1 MPEISDLSNK
11 VAVVTGA
18 GQGLGE
24 FVARTLAARGAS
36 ILLTDV
42 NAATGEAVAE
52 NLRASGAVA
61 EFAVHD
67 VADEG
72 AWRAVIDMCAD
83 RFGKADILV
92 NNAGIIDFAPIEEMS
107 VDSFDRVMRINVR
120 GTFLGC
126 KMILD
131 LMRAAGGGAI
141 VNVSS
146 MAAMIAHMPGS
157 AAYGTSKGAVRT
169 LTKAVAIDYVKYG
182 IRVNSIH
189 PGSMATPFAIPF
201 LENPETRAAVLGRTP
216 MGRPADPVE
225 IARAVAF
232 LVSEDASYMTGSELV
247 VDGGW
252 IAS

>member
-1 MPEISDLSNK
+1 MTDTFDLSNR

-24 FVARTLAARGAS
+24 FVARTLAARGAK
-36 ILLTDV
+36 ILLTDI
-42 NAATGEAVAE
+42 NAATGEAVAQD
-52 NLRASGAVA
+52 LRAAGAEA

-72 AWRAVIDMCAD
+72 SWQTVIDLCGT

-92 NNAGIIDFAPIEEMS
+92 NNAGIIDFAPIEDMG
-107 VDSFDRVMRINVR
+107 VDQFDRVMRINVR

-126 KMILD
+126 KMILG
-131 LMRAAGGGAI
+131 LMQTAGKGAI

-169 LTKAVAIDYVKYG
+169 LTKAVAMDYVKYG

-189 PGSMATPFAIPF
+189 PGSMSTPFAIPY
-201 LENPETRAAVLGRTP
+201 LENEETRAAVLGRTP
-216 MGRPADPVE
+216 MARPAEPVE

-232 LVSEDASYMTGSELV
+232 LVSDDASYMTGSELV

>member
-1 MPEISDLSNK
+1 MSQTSDLAGK

-36 ILLTDV
+36 LVLTDI
-42 NAATGEAVAE
+42 NAATGSGVASD
-52 NLRASGAVA
+52 LRALGSEA
-61 EFAVHD
+61 EFVRHD
-67 VADEG
+67 VADVPSWDDVLG
-72 AWRAVIDMCAD
+72 LCDS

-92 NNAGIIDFAPIEEMS
+92 NNAGVIDFAPIEEMS
-107 VDSFDRVMRINVR
+107 VDRFDKVMRINVR

-126 KMILD
+126 KMILN

-169 LTKAVAIDYVKYG
+169 LTKAVAIDYVKYR
-182 IRVNSIH
+182 IRVNSVH

-216 MGRPADPVE
+216 MARPAEPVE

-232 LVSEDASYMTGSELV
+232 LVSEDSSYMTGSELV

-252 IAS
+252 TAS

>member
-1 MPEISDLSNK
+1 MPEISDLANK

-36 ILLTDV
+36 ILLTDI
-42 NAATGEAVAE
+42 NAATGEAVARD
-52 NLRASGAVA
+52 LRASGSEA

-67 VADEG
+67 VAEEG
-72 AWRAVIDMCAD
+72 SWKDVIGLCAA

-107 VDSFDRVMRINVR
+107 VNQFDRVMRINVR

-126 KMILD
+126 KLILG
-131 LMRAAGGGAI
+131 LMQAAGSGAI

-169 LTKAVAIDYVKYG
+169 LTKAVAMDYVKYG

-189 PGSMATPFAIPF
+189 PGSMATPFAVPY
-201 LENPETRAAVLGRTP
+201 LENEETRAAVLGRTP
-216 MGRPADPVE
+216 MGRPAEPVE
-225 IARAVAF
+225 VARAVAF
-232 LVSEDASYMTGSELV
+232 LVSADSSYMTGSELV

>member
-1 MPEISDLSNK
+1 MPEISDLANK
-11 VAVVTGA
+11 VAFVTGA

-24 FVARTLAARGAS
+24 FVARVLAARGAS
-36 ILLTDV
+36 ILLTDI
-42 NAATGEAVAE
+42 NAVAGEAVAQD
-52 NLRASGAVA
+52 LRASGLDA

-72 AWRAVIDMCAD
+72 SWHEVINFCAA
-83 RFGKADILV
+83 RFGRADILV
-92 NNAGIIDFAPIEEMS
+92 NNAGIIDFAPIEEMGVDQFDKVMS
-107 VDSFDRVMRINVR
+107 VNVR

-126 KMILD
+126 KLILR
-131 LMRAAGGGAI
+131 LMQTAGSGAI

-146 MAAMIAHMPGS
+146 MAAMIAHMPGA

-182 IRVNSIH
+182 IRVNSVH

-201 LENPETRAAVLGRTP
+201 LENEETRAAVLGRTP
-216 MGRPADPVE
+216 MARPAEPIE
-225 IARAVAF
+225 IARAIAF
-232 LVSEDASYMTGSELV
+232 LVSADASYMTGSELV

-252 IAS
+252 LAS